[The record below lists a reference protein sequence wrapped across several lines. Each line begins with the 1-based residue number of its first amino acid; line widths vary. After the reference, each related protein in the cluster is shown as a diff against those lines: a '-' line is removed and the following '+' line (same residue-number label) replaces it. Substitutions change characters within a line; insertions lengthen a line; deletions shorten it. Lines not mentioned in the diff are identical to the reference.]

1 MRSMGARKDRTG
13 SALRFLASGG
23 WADEDP
29 DVLADL
35 VRQGHRLANM
45 VLADDSAS
53 AELRAAAT
61 ALVTQLEADT
71 FGQL

>member
-1 MRSMGARKDRTG
+1 MGTAKDG
-13 SALRFLASGG
+13 IGKALRLLASGG

-35 VRQGHRLANM
+35 VRQGHQLASM
-45 VLADDSAS
+45 VMADDSVS
-53 AELRAAAT
+53 AELRTAAQVFLAQF
-61 ALVTQLEADT
+61 AEDT